1 MAYAA
6 CLSEAAGSALGA
18 RALMQEGYNALA
30 QDPSIIAG
38 GSTACVGIA
47 KEDGSLEVANLGDSG
62 FIQLRLNAIRDRS
75 EPQSHAS
82 NAPYQLSIIPK
93 EMQATYG
100 EDLHDMPEEANVTK
114 HLLRHGDVLIFAT
127 DGVWDNL
134 THQDVLKVV
143 SRFMF
148 SFQAWDHTE
157 EGIQVGERLAAL
169 TMPGTPA
176 SESGGVSSLQSI
188 LASGIVK
195 EAEAAS
201 VNKHVDG
208 PYVIEVNRL
217 FPTANRRGGKVDDI
231 CVIVA
236 IVVEEHGVQ
245 TNAASEPEL
254 PSAKR
259 QPDDNS
265 IMGSQKRHKSHAE
278 PTDPESSFH
287 SFITSTDEMSHSSS
301 DEEAESRFSASERK
315 GQGC

>member
-1 MAYAA
+1 MGTFG
-6 CLSEAAGSALGA
+6 LT
-18 RALMQEGYNALA
+18 
-30 QDPSIIAG
+30 

-47 KEDGSLEVANLGDSG
+47 KEDGSLEVANLGDWG
-62 FIQLRLNAIRDRS
+62 FIQLRLNAICDRS
-75 EPQSHAS
+75 EPQSHAF

-93 EMQATYG
+93 EMQANYG
-100 EDLHDMPEEANVTK
+100 EDLHDMPEEADVTK

-143 SRFMF
+143 SRSMF
-148 SFQAWDHTE
+148 SSQAWHHTE

-176 SESGGVSSLQSI
+176 SESRGVSSLQSI

-231 CVIVA
+231 CVVVA

-259 QPDDNS
+259 QQNDNS
-265 IMGSQKRHKSHAE
+265 IMGSQTFKTK
-278 PTDPESSFH
+278 T
-287 SFITSTDEMSHSSS
+287 I
-301 DEEAESRFSASERK
+301 
-315 GQGC
+315 